1 MKSFAIALAAVV
13 ALSSASFAA
22 PVFEKEKGSTTRID
36 NGGGSSGQ
44 NGSAGD
50 KR

>member
-22 PVFEKEKGSTTRID
+22 PVFEKEKGSTKIE
-36 NGGGSSGQ
+36 NSSGDASDSGR
-44 NGSAGD
+44 NAGD

>member
-1 MKSFAIALAAVV
+1 MKKFFAVAAAVV
-13 ALSSASFAA
+13 ALSTSAIAA

-36 NGGGSSGQ
+36 NGGGSAGQ